1 MTKLAKVISVLFHP
15 IQIPLYGIL
24 CFFFYSPFA
33 WIPVTAS
40 YKCFVIAS
48 THLYTAVFPALVVWW
63 MKRVGVVSDFFVRDR
78 KERTPLYAATIIL
91 YFAWFYSL
99 WRLARMPHMAVAAAL
114 AIVLINLIVMLFNL
128 RWKVSAHAAACGGV
142 VGVITAIS
150 YLLYLN
156 PVWLVCMSLV
166 YSLVVMLARLLLEE
180 HTPLQLIVGFFVGVG
195 GAWMAYVISYSFLF
209 V

>member
-1 MTKLAKVISVLFHP
+1 
-15 IQIPLYGIL
+15 
-24 CFFFYSPFA
+24 
-33 WIPVTAS
+33 
-40 YKCFVIAS
+40 
-48 THLYTAVFPALVVWW
+48 
-63 MKRVGVVSDFFVRDR
+63 
-78 KERTPLYAATIIL
+78 
-91 YFAWFYSL
+91 
-99 WRLARMPHMAVAAAL
+99 MAVAAAL
-114 AIVLINLIVMLFNL
+114 AIVLINLIVMLINL